1 MVAKM
6 MVVKMVVGRWWV
18 GGWVVGWQP
27 RRPSS
32 SRLSIY
38 FHFIRQMLMI
48 MGDCQYRYCGLGGW
62 KVLVWQIPEM
72 QWWDQNHCNHRAP
85 SVETIPAGNL
95 PTNSK
100 LIQNMFSILTGN
112 TDSPHLAINSRQ
124 LSASSQTVN
133 HHLNI
138 PLHLNLYKGR
148 IKIQGQLVFFYF
160 QPWRC
165 Y

>member
-1 MVAKM
+1 MESVSLTNTGDA
-6 MVVKMVVGRWWV
+6 VVGSEPL
-18 GGWVVGWQP
+18 QP
-27 RRPSS
+27 PGS
-32 SRLSIY
+32 L
-38 FHFIRQMLMI
+38 
-48 MGDCQYRYCGLGGW
+48 
-62 KVLVWQIPEM
+62 
-72 QWWDQNHCNHRAP
+72 

-100 LIQNMFSILTGN
+100 LILNIFSILTGN
-112 TDSPHLAINSRQ
+112 TDSPHLAINNRQ